1 MEHENIM
8 HPNFK
13 KKKSLLAMR
22 NHTKLYGFILLF
34 LLVSDLDFSLMKKK
48 KKNNNTNENGDKMV
62 EATCTRNEKKPRAYI
77 YIFGVR

>member
-48 KKNNNTNENGDKMV
+48 KKKQ
-62 EATCTRNEKKPRAYI
+62 
-77 YIFGVR
+77 